1 LQDNPTLRYACIG
14 LAIGLF
20 FIMFKIAM
28 MRFSADPEHHERG
41 AEKLYYNGSDYFA
54 STVILISL
62 DGFRPDYL
70 NRGKT
75 PHMKEFGECLNDC
88 MYLLDTN
95 TNVQRIMASWQN
107 ICTQHFL

>member
-1 LQDNPTLRYACIG
+1 
-14 LAIGLF
+14 
-20 FIMFKIAM
+20 MFKIAM
-28 MRFSADPEHHERG
+28 VRFSADPEHHERG

-75 PHMKEFGECLNDC
+75 PNMKEFG
-88 MYLLDTN
+88 
-95 TNVQRIMASWQN
+95 
-107 ICTQHFL
+107 